1 MPNLPVHIQLAVE
14 AASQIGASDLH
25 SNLGYFCLG
34 STSPDI
40 RAITKRARSEY
51 HFVELDFKT
60 IGEGVNAMF
69 AAYPD
74 LMDAAE
80 HDGATRAFVAGYIA
94 HLLTDETYIVRMF
107 RPHFGEAGVFE
118 DLTLAKVFD
127 RALQLDLD
135 RQVWRDV
142 QHIVADVDMIPC
154 NVSVGF
160 LPRSDLTAWTEWV
173 YRVVEGGFSWERLR
187 FMARRIAALDAPGD
201 ALGDALGNDGN
212 NPAYGHAERFLDS
225 VPESL
230 KSLYDLVPKSR
241 IDEFKS
247 EVTDTVAAG
256 LREYLS

>member
-1 MPNLPVHIQLAVE
+1 MPNLPVHIQIAVQ
-14 AASQIGASDLH
+14 AADMVGADELR
-25 SNLGYFCLG
+25 SNLGCFCLG

-60 IGEGVNAMF
+60 IGEGVNGMF

-107 RPHFGEAGVFE
+107 RPYFGEAGVFE
-118 DLTLAKVFD
+118 DRALAKVFD

-135 RQVWRDV
+135 RQVWEDV
-142 QHIVADVDMIPC
+142 QHTVADVDMAPN
-154 NVSVGF
+154 NVSVNF
-160 LPRSDLTAWTEWV
+160 LPQSDLVAWTDWV

-187 FMARRIAALDAPGD
+187 FMAGRIAALDDPHD
-201 ALGDALGNDGN
+201 ALGDNKSRH
-212 NPAYGHAERFLDS
+212 PAHEHAERFLDS
-225 VPESL
+225 VPASL
-230 KSLYDLVPKSR
+230 KSLYDLVPESR
-241 IDEFKS
+241 ISEFKS

>member
-1 MPNLPVHIQLAVE
+1 MPNLPVHIQLAVK
-14 AASQIGASDLH
+14 AAAQVGASDLQ

-60 IGEGVNAMF
+60 IGEGVSGMF
-69 AAYPD
+69 SAYPD

-107 RPHFGEAGVFE
+107 RPYFGESGVFE

-135 RQVWRDV
+135 RQVWEDV
-142 QHIVADVDMIPC
+142 RHTVADVDMVPG
-154 NVSVGF
+154 NVSVRF
-160 LPRSDLTAWTEWV
+160 LPESDLTAWTDWV
-173 YRVVEGGFSWERLR
+173 HRVVEGGFSWERLR
-187 FMARRIAALDAPGD
+187 FMARRIA
-201 ALGDALGNDGN
+201 DGKDLS
-212 NPAYGHAERFLDS
+212 PAYEHAERFLDS

-230 KSLYDLVPKSR
+230 SNLYDLVPKSR
-241 IDEFKS
+241 IDDFKL

-256 LREYLS
+256 LKEYLT

>member
-1 MPNLPVHIQLAVE
+1 MPNLPVHIQLAVK
-14 AASQIGASDLH
+14 AAAQVGASDLQ

-60 IGEGVNAMF
+60 IGEGVSGMF
-69 AAYPD
+69 SAYPD

-107 RPHFGEAGVFE
+107 RPYFGESGVFE

-135 RQVWRDV
+135 RQVWEDV
-142 QHIVADVDMIPC
+142 RHTVADVDMVPG
-154 NVSVGF
+154 NVSVRF
-160 LPRSDLTAWTEWV
+160 LPESDLTAWTDWV
-173 YRVVEGGFSWERLR
+173 HRVVEGGFSWERLR
-187 FMARRIAALDAPGD
+187 FMVRRIA
-201 ALGDALGNDGN
+201 DGKDLS
-212 NPAYGHAERFLDS
+212 PAYEHAERFLDS

-230 KSLYDLVPKSR
+230 DNLYDLVPKSR
-241 IDEFKS
+241 IDDFKS

-256 LREYLS
+256 LKEYLT

>member
-1 MPNLPVHIQLAVE
+1 MPNLPVHIQLAVQ
-14 AASQIGASDLH
+14 AADQVGASDLH

-60 IGEGVNAMF
+60 IGEGVNGMF

-107 RPHFGEAGVFE
+107 RPYFGEAGVFE
-118 DLTLAKVFD
+118 DPTLAKVFD

-135 RQVWRDV
+135 RQVWEDV
-142 QHIVADVDMIPC
+142 QRTVAVVDMIPG
-154 NVSVGF
+154 NVSVRF
-160 LPRSDLTAWTEWV
+160 LPQSDLAAWTEWV
-173 YRVVEGGFSWERLR
+173 HRVVEGGFSWERLR
-187 FMARRIAALDAPGD
+187 FMARRITALDAPRD
-201 ALGDALGNDGN
+201 ALRHAN
-212 NPAYGHAERFLDS
+212 NHPAYEHAERFLDS

-230 KSLYDLVPKSR
+230 KNLYDLVPKSR
-241 IDEFKS
+241 IDEFKF
-247 EVTDTVAAG
+247 EVTHTVAVG

>member
-1 MPNLPVHIQLAVE
+1 MPNLPVHIHLAVE
-14 AASQIGASDLH
+14 AAARVGASDLQ
-25 SNLGYFCLG
+25 SNLGYYCLG

-51 HFVELDFKT
+51 HFVELDFET
-60 IGEGVNAMF
+60 IGEGVDGMF
-69 AAYPD
+69 SAYPD

-107 RPHFGEAGVFE
+107 RPYFGEAGAFE

-135 RQVWRDV
+135 RQVWECV
-142 QHIVADVDMIPC
+142 QHTVADVDMVPS
-154 NVSVGF
+154 NVSVRF
-160 LPRSDLTAWTEWV
+160 LPQSDLTAWTQWV
-173 YRVVEGGFSWERLR
+173 YRVVEGDFSWERLR
-187 FMARRIAALDAPGD
+187 FMARRIAAGSEVS
-201 ALGDALGNDGN
+201 
-212 NPAYGHAERFLDS
+212 PAHEHAERFLDS

-241 IDEFKS
+241 IDEFKA
-247 EVTDTVAAG
+247 EVTETVAEG

>member
-1 MPNLPVHIQLAVE
+1 MPNLPVHIQLAVK
-14 AASQIGASDLH
+14 AAAQVGASDLQ

-60 IGEGVNAMF
+60 IGEGVSGMF
-69 AAYPD
+69 SAYPD

-107 RPHFGEAGVFE
+107 RPYFGESGVFE

-135 RQVWRDV
+135 RQVWEDV
-142 QHIVADVDMIPC
+142 RHTVADVDMVPG
-154 NVSVGF
+154 NVSVRF
-160 LPRSDLTAWTEWV
+160 LPESDLTAWTDWV
-173 YRVVEGGFSWERLR
+173 HRVVEGGFSWERLR
-187 FMARRIAALDAPGD
+187 FMARRIA
-201 ALGDALGNDGN
+201 DGKDLS
-212 NPAYGHAERFLDS
+212 PAYEHAERFLDS

-230 KSLYDLVPKSR
+230 DNLYGLVPKSR
-241 IDEFKS
+241 IDDFKL

-256 LREYLS
+256 LKEYLT

>member
-1 MPNLPVHIQLAVE
+1 MPNLTVHIQIAVE
-14 AASQIGASDLH
+14 AADRVGASELRSDL
-25 SNLGYFCLG
+25 GCFCLG

-60 IGEGVNAMF
+60 IGEGVNGMF

-80 HDGATRAFVAGYIA
+80 HDGATRAFVAGYIT

-107 RPHFGEAGVFE
+107 RPYFGETGVFE
-118 DLTLAKVFD
+118 DPTLAKVFD

-135 RQVWRDV
+135 RQVWGDV
-142 QHIVADVDMIPC
+142 QNTMADVEIIPSS
-154 NVSVGF
+154 VSVGF
-160 LPRSDLTAWTEWV
+160 LPQSDLAAWTKWV
-173 YRVVEGGFSWERLR
+173 HRVVEGGFSWERLR
-187 FMARRIAALDAPGD
+187 FMARRISAGD
-201 ALGDALGNDGN
+201 EDS
-212 NPAYGHAERFLDS
+212 PAYVHAERFLDS

-230 KSLYDLVPKSR
+230 KNLYDLVPKSR
-241 IDEFKS
+241 IDDFKS
-247 EVTDTVAAG
+247 EVTETVAAG

>member
-1 MPNLPVHIQLAVE
+1 MPNLPAHIQLAVQ
-14 AASQIGASDLH
+14 AAAQVGASDLH

-40 RAITKRARSEY
+40 RAITKRARAEY

-107 RPHFGEAGVFE
+107 RPYFGEAGVFE
-118 DLTLAKVFD
+118 DLTLAEVFD

-135 RQVWRDV
+135 RQVWQDV
-142 QHIVADVDMIPC
+142 QHTVADTDMTPG
-154 NVSVGF
+154 NVSVRF
-160 LPRSDLTAWTEWV
+160 LPESDLTAWTEWV
-173 YRVVEGGFSWERLR
+173 HRVVEGGFSWERLR
-187 FMARRIAALDAPGD
+187 FMARRIAA
-201 ALGDALGNDGN
+201 GNDDS
-212 NPAYGHAERFLDS
+212 PAYEHAERFLDS
-225 VPESL
+225 VPDSL
-230 KSLYDLVPKSR
+230 KNLYDLVPKSR

-247 EVTDTVAAG
+247 EVTDTVVAG
-256 LREYLS
+256 LKEYLS

>member
-1 MPNLPVHIQLAVE
+1 MPNLPVHIQLAVK
-14 AASQIGASDLH
+14 AAAQVGASDLQ

-60 IGEGVNAMF
+60 IGEGVSGMF
-69 AAYPD
+69 SAYPD

-107 RPHFGEAGVFE
+107 RPYFGESGVFE

-135 RQVWRDV
+135 RQVWEDV
-142 QHIVADVDMIPC
+142 RHTVADVDMVPG
-154 NVSVGF
+154 NVSVRF
-160 LPRSDLTAWTEWV
+160 LPESDLTAWTDWV
-173 YRVVEGGFSWERLR
+173 HRVVEGGFSWERLR
-187 FMARRIAALDAPGD
+187 FMASRIA
-201 ALGDALGNDGN
+201 DGKDLS
-212 NPAYGHAERFLDS
+212 PAYEHAERFLDS

-230 KSLYDLVPKSR
+230 SNLYDLVPKSR
-241 IDEFKS
+241 IDDFKL

-256 LREYLS
+256 LKEYLT

>member
-1 MPNLPVHIQLAVE
+1 MPNLPVHIQLAVQ
-14 AASQIGASDLH
+14 AAAQIRVSDLH

-40 RAITKRARSEY
+40 RAITRRTRAEY

-60 IGEGVNAMF
+60 IGEGVNGMF
-69 AAYPD
+69 SAYPD

-94 HLLTDETYIVRMF
+94 HLLTDETYIVRVF
-107 RPHFGEAGVFE
+107 RPYFGEGGVFD

-135 RQVWRDV
+135 RQVWEDV
-142 QHIVADVDMIPC
+142 QHTVADVDMIPG
-154 NVSVGF
+154 NVSVRF
-160 LPRSDLTAWTEWV
+160 LPESDLTAWTEWV
-173 YRVVEGGFSWERLR
+173 HRVVEGDFSWERLR
-187 FMARRIAALDAPGD
+187 FMARRIAA
-201 ALGDALGNDGN
+201 GNDDS
-212 NPAYGHAERFLDS
+212 PAYEHAERFLDS
-225 VPESL
+225 VPDSL
-230 KSLYDLVPKSR
+230 KNLYDLVPKSR

-256 LREYLS
+256 LKEYLS